1 MIGSFKDAETRRV
14 FLTGKS
20 RRFGAIA
27 KVAERRL
34 ADIERAQDVQD
45 LRFPPGNRLERL
57 KENRAGQWNIR
68 VNDQFRICFLW
79 DETGAQDVEI
89 VDYH

>member
-1 MIGSFKDAETRRV
+1 VIVSFGDAETEKV
-14 FLTGKS
+14 FLAGKS

-34 ADIERAQDVQD
+34 ADIERARDLQE
-45 LRFPPGNRLERL
+45 LRFPAGNRLERL
-57 KENRAGQWNIR
+57 KGDRSGQWSIR
-68 VNDQFRICFLW
+68 VNDQFRICFKW
-79 DETGAQDVEI
+79 GENGAEGVEI

>member
-1 MIGSFKDAETRRV
+1 VIGSFKDAETRKV

-27 KVAERRL
+27 KVTERRL
-34 ADIERAQDVQD
+34 ADLERAKDLED
-45 LRFPPGNRLERL
+45 LRYPPGNRLERL
-57 KENRAGQWNIR
+57 KGSRAGQWSIR
-68 VNDQFRICFLW
+68 INDQFRICFVW
-79 DETGAQDVEI
+79 DEGGAQSVES

>member
-1 MIGSFKDAETRRV
+1 MIGSFKDAETRKV

-27 KVAERRL
+27 KVTERRL
-34 ADIERAQDVQD
+34 ADLERAKDLED
-45 LRFPPGNRLERL
+45 LRYPPGNRLERL
-57 KENRAGQWNIR
+57 KGSRAGQWSIR
-68 VNDQFRICFLW
+68 INDQFRICFVW
-79 DETGAQDVEI
+79 DEGGAQSVES